1 MEAESSDDDQP
12 LSIPTQPSQLP
23 TRSGLEVYI
32 ARVEPAE
39 TKWIPL
45 FFDGSANSNVK
56 HIVSDGEGGYG
67 CEVSERVAFKMTETI
82 SDLSSFDGV
91 YAKRLRKRYQAE
103 NASYN
108 TFTKKRALYAA
119 SNCTTKDTHFYWETG
134 NGYAS
139 SLLNH
144 IVGYVKFCKTGTD
157 RLEDKAT
164 RKTTKRVPMEPPY
177 AKRSKPL
184 LKAVASTALLLPDTN
199 PYWPTSREDRLA
211 AYCGNMISLVTYAR
225 QKHAKTGGM
234 STKQV
239 RNWLRKNPDYVPKWL
254 QGTDFEVD
262 HIVSDKLG
270 GLPWPHN
277 YFLMP
282 KPINKHF
289 GEWVDAEKAR
299 YVGDDAWQGASSF
312 ARWIRNKVRAVVDFS
327 EFNPV
332 GAQFVGRAFS

>member
-45 FFDGSANSNVK
+45 FFEGAANSNVK

-67 CEVSERVAFKMTETI
+67 CEVSERVPFKMTETI

-199 PYWPTSREDRLA
+199 PYWPTSREDRLGSICGHGDPGGPGPGA
-211 AYCGNMISLVTYAR
+211 AGRNDRGRRRSVH
-225 QKHAKTGGM
+225 Q
-234 STKQV
+234 STCLDESC
-239 RNWLRKNPDYVPKWL
+239 R
-254 QGTDFEVD
+254 
-262 HIVSDKLG
+262 
-270 GLPWPHN
+270 
-277 YFLMP
+277 
-282 KPINKHF
+282 
-289 GEWVDAEKAR
+289 
-299 YVGDDAWQGASSF
+299 ASSELGR
-312 ARWIRNKVRAVVDFS
+312 ASQRLKKVSSAHTTSPPMFGAHQLRTPEFPVWAMRAVG
-327 EFNPV
+327 ERR
-332 GAQFVGRAFS
+332 RAFTAAACRSCPQSAL